1 MKIDLPVYTT
11 KLPVKNATVEFTPI
25 IVKEEKNI
33 IAAKETGGNR
43 DGYNTL
49 LKILE
54 SKTNLKVR
62 DLSETDLI
70 HLILELRKKSIGE
83 KFKTSFNCP
92 KTNQKV
98 DVDVDVGA
106 IELIGTC
113 KESTIKSGDLI
124 VHIKMPS
131 DFSETISAIA
141 SVETMEEKIDFD
153 SISDNEKQDIVDS
166 FPVSLN
172 NEIKEKI
179 QTLYHYVYNIEYTTN
194 DVTRRIKLSSAED
207 FFTLLFAM

>member
-11 KLPVKNATVEFTPI
+11 KLPVKNTTVEFTPI

-33 IAAKETGGNR
+33 IAAKETGSNK

-54 SKTNLKVR
+54 NKTNMKVR
-62 DLSETDLI
+62 DLSETDII

-83 KFKTSFNCP
+83 QFKTSFNCP
-92 KTNQKV
+92 KTNEKV
-98 DVDVDVGA
+98 EIDVNITDV
-106 IELIGTC
+106 ELIGTC

-131 DFSETISAIA
+131 DFSETISAIS
-141 SVETMEEKIDFD
+141 SVETTEEKIDFD
-153 SISDNEKQDIVDS
+153 SISDNEKQEIIDS

-172 NEIKEKI
+172 NEIQDKI
-179 QTLYHYVYNIEYTTN
+179 KTLYHYLYVIDYTTN
-194 DVTRRIKLSSAED
+194 DTTRRIKLSSAED